1 MSLSVLVQHARD
13 TEVSQHQFRMIL
25 VAEEEVTGLDILM
38 QDIALMTI
46 GQSGSTHQ
54 GDAAELVKIAIQ
66 TILRQRA
73 APQVFHQFIITVLAV
88 NIGLTEVIDS
98 DDHFKTE
105 VIDGLKDLL
114 VHVEVRIVNLQHIF
128 FPVTFHQEDLC
139 LSGVLAQDAQ
149 APVVDTLQD
158 KAIIL
163 DIICRGVKTVS
174 SRRSI
179 K

>member
-1 MSLSVLVQHARD
+1 MSLTVLVQHTRD

-25 VAEEEVTGLDILM
+25 VAEEEVAGFDILVK
-38 QDIALMTI
+38 DIALMTI

-54 GDAAELVKIAIQ
+54 GDTAELVLVAVQ
-66 TILRQRA
+66 TILRQCTT
-73 APQVFHQFIITVLAV
+73 PQVFHQFIIAVFAV
-88 NIGLTEVIDS
+88 NVCLTEVVDS

-114 VHVEVRIVNLQHIF
+114 VHVEVRIVNLQHIV
-128 FPVTFHQEDLC
+128 FPIMFHQEDLC
-139 LSGVLAQDAQ
+139 LAGVLTQDAQ
-149 APVVDTLQD
+149 APVADTLQD
-158 KAIIL
+158 KAVIL
-163 DIICRGVKTVS
+163 DIICRGIYTLS